1 MSSAHEVAYA
11 ALATVLFT
19 YAFSSLS
26 IIFMIEYKFA
36 KSSAATTKS
45 HKKSPRRVVEEGQCG
60 TVVGVRPQLQPHRTA
75 VAHFCYTKACWRLP
89 LDDPRHMYDACSVRL
104 GRLPHSISTFY
115 VRSLRFE
122 FIRVVKPIYIYFTHF
137 ESFPQDCANNNKS
150 YQSDYKQAKDD
161 FKWGILDFRILLGP
175 SRITVVISNYP

>member
-1 MSSAHEVAYA
+1 MKTQESLRLYPSRKVQQYETNQEKNDQAHTLSKAEQVLIMDWTHIKCCTFGTLSSVTVRNVLYFAISSEHEASYA

-104 GRLPHSISTFY
+104 GRLPHS
-115 VRSLRFE
+115 
-122 FIRVVKPIYIYFTHF
+122 
-137 ESFPQDCANNNKS
+137 N
-150 YQSDYKQAKDD
+150 
-161 FKWGILDFRILLGP
+161 
-175 SRITVVISNYP
+175 

>member
-75 VAHFCYTKACWRLP
+75 VVHFCYTKACWRLP

-104 GRLPHSISTFY
+104 GRLPHSNQYLLRTKLTFRIHSCRKTHIYISRISRVFPKIALSLIIKVISPTTSKLKMISNGGFRFPY
-115 VRSLRFE
+115 PVRS
-122 FIRVVKPIYIYFTHF
+122 I
-137 ESFPQDCANNNKS
+137 
-150 YQSDYKQAKDD
+150 
-161 FKWGILDFRILLGP
+161 
-175 SRITVVISNYP
+175 